1 MKFFEST
8 PEMKRMMVLIFR
20 RFSACFHRKHIF
32 KWCCCVGGQKIGSF
46 PLLGKLNYFRV
57 AFNFNGSLQKLFLCT
72 LLRSVTQLLAL
83 PHPCLHSLFI
93 YKSLQN
99 NFYERT
105 KILKD
110 YITKLLASLA
120 LLIACKKI
128 LLRFASFRSGKTYEI
143 ILYNLIFWCINIFAL
158 DLIIFCFE

>member
-1 MKFFEST
+1 M
-8 PEMKRMMVLIFR
+8 
-20 RFSACFHRKHIF
+20 
-32 KWCCCVGGQKIGSF
+32 GGPKIRSF
-46 PLLGKLNYFRV
+46 PLLEKLNYFRV
-57 AFNFNGSLQKLFLCT
+57 AFNFNGSLRKLFLCT
-72 LLRSVTQLLAL
+72 LLRSVTQLLAH
-83 PHPCLHSLFI
+83 PHPTLASICCLFTNL
-93 YKSLQN
+93 YTN

-110 YITKLLASLA
+110 YIMKLLASLA

-128 LLRFASFRSGKTYEI
+128 LLRFASFRSGKTYKI